1 MITVSNK
8 NLSPTVIKAETSI
21 PVYDET
27 GKNPKSNE
35 GKIHEKNAC
44 PWAPGSCHSCNKCSN
59 TGNHIRGNRWKQWT
73 YNV

>member
-27 GKNPKSNE
+27 GKN
-35 GKIHEKNAC
+35 
-44 PWAPGSCHSCNKCSN
+44 
-59 TGNHIRGNRWKQWT
+59 
-73 YNV
+73 